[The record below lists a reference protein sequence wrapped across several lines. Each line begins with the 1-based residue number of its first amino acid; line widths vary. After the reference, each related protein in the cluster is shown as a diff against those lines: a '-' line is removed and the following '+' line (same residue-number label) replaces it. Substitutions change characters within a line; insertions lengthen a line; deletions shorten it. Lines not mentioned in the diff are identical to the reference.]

1 MIPLQSDASATAA
14 PEQLA
19 NVIGIATIFD
29 AVLVFAAAYVFAR
42 ILTFLLSATAER
54 SPNRRITIKMF
65 IPVVRLLVY
74 VLAVYVV
81 VVPLLELNSTQLLAA
96 SGLFG
101 AALGFGLRD
110 VVAGLFG
117 GLFIV
122 FEKPFQVGDKVS
134 IGDDY
139 GEVTRIGLRSTTLR
153 TPDDTAVVVP
163 NDRLFT
169 DNVGNANAGSPHM
182 MVVTEL
188 SVAPSADIDRA
199 KAIVEE
205 AIVTSPYVYVDDD
218 YPVTVLVNDE
228 TYYRRIRGKA
238 YVDDLR
244 DEFPFA
250 SDVTERSLE
259 AFAERGIET
268 PELPP
273 PDYRLTTTTNA
284 SS

>member
-1 MIPLQSDASATAA
+1 VISLQADGAAAA

-19 NVIGIATIFD
+19 NAIDVSAIFD
-29 AVLVFAAAYVFAR
+29 ALLVFVAAYVVAR
-42 ILTFLLSATAER
+42 VLTFLLSETAER
-54 SPNRRITIKMF
+54 SPGRRITIKMF

-74 VLAVYVV
+74 ALAVYVV
-81 VVPLLELNSTQLLAA
+81 VVPLLKLNSTQLLAA

-110 VVAGLFG
+110 IVAGLFG

-122 FEKPFQVGDKVS
+122 FEKPFQVGDKVT

-139 GEVTRIGLRSTTLR
+139 GEVTRIGLRSTTLQ

-169 DNVGNANAGSPHM
+169 SNVGNANAGSPHM

-188 SVAPSADIDRA
+188 SVAPRADIDRA

-205 AIVTSPYVYVDDD
+205 AIVTSAYVYVDDD
-218 YPVTVLVNDE
+218 YPVTVLVDDE
-228 TYYRRIRGKA
+228 TYYRTIRGKA

-259 AFAERGIET
+259 AFEEQGIET

-273 PDYRLTTTTNA
+273 PDYRTETA
-284 SS
+284 S

>member
-1 MIPLQSDASATAA
+1 MQSDGSATAA

-19 NVIGIATIFD
+19 NAID
-29 AVLVFAAAYVFAR
+29 ASIVLNALLVFVVAYVFAR
-42 ILTFLLSATAER
+42 VLTFLLSATAER
-54 SPNRRITIKMF
+54 SPTRRITIKMF
-65 IPVVRLLVY
+65 IPVIRLLVY
-74 VLAVYVV
+74 AVAVYVV

-139 GEVTRIGLRSTTLR
+139 GEVTAIGLRSTTLR
-153 TPDDTAVVVP
+153 TPDDTAVAVP

-169 DNVGNANAGSPHM
+169 ANVGNANAGSPHM

-188 SVAPSADIDRA
+188 SIAPGAEIDRA

-218 YPVTVLVNDE
+218 YPVTVLVDDE
-228 TYYRRIRGKA
+228 TYYQKIRGKA

-250 SDVTERSLE
+250 SDVTKRSLE
-259 AFAERGIET
+259 AFEERGIET

-273 PDYRLTTTTNA
+273 PDYRLETNT
-284 SS
+284 SG

>member
-1 MIPLQSDASATAA
+1 VISLQADGAAAA

-19 NVIGIATIFD
+19 NAIDVSAIFD
-29 AVLVFAAAYVFAR
+29 ALLVFVAAYVVAR
-42 ILTFLLSATAER
+42 VLTFLLSETAER
-54 SPNRRITIKMF
+54 SPGRRITIKMF

-74 VLAVYVV
+74 ALAVYVV
-81 VVPLLELNSTQLLAA
+81 VVPLLKLNSTQLLAA

-110 VVAGLFG
+110 IVAGLFG

-122 FEKPFQVGDKVS
+122 FEKPFQVGDKVT

-139 GEVTRIGLRSTTLR
+139 GEVTHIGLRSTTLQ

-169 DNVGNANAGSPHM
+169 SNVGNANAGSPHM

-188 SVAPSADIDRA
+188 SVAPRADIDRA

-205 AIVTSPYVYVDDD
+205 AIVTSAYVYVDDD
-218 YPVTVLVNDE
+218 YPVTVLVDDE
-228 TYYRRIRGKA
+228 TYYRTIRGKA

-259 AFAERGIET
+259 AFEEQGIET

-273 PDYRLTTTTNA
+273 PDYRTETA
-284 SS
+284 S

>member
-1 MIPLQSDASATAA
+1 MISLQADGAAAA

-19 NVIGIATIFD
+19 NAIDVSAIFD
-29 AVLVFAAAYVFAR
+29 ALLVFVAAYVVAR
-42 ILTFLLSATAER
+42 VLTFLLSETAER
-54 SPNRRITIKMF
+54 SPGRRITIKMF

-74 VLAVYVV
+74 ALAVYVV
-81 VVPLLELNSTQLLAA
+81 VVPLLKLNSTQLLAA

-110 VVAGLFG
+110 IVAGLFG

-122 FEKPFQVGDKVS
+122 FEKPFQVGDKVT

-139 GEVTRIGLRSTTLR
+139 GEVTRIGLRSTTLQ

-169 DNVGNANAGSPHM
+169 SNVGNANAGSPHM

-188 SVAPSADIDRA
+188 SVAPGADIDRA
-199 KAIVEE
+199 KAIVED
-205 AIVTSPYVYVDDD
+205 AIVTSAYVYVDDD
-218 YPVTVLVNDE
+218 YPVTVLVDDE
-228 TYYRRIRGKA
+228 TYYRTIRGKA

-259 AFAERGIET
+259 AFEEQGIET

-273 PDYRLTTTTNA
+273 PDYRTETA
-284 SS
+284 S

>member
-1 MIPLQSDASATAA
+1 MIPLQSDASAAA
-14 PEQLA
+14 VQEELA
-19 NVIGIATIFD
+19 NAIDGSTILD
-29 AVLVFAAAYVFAR
+29 ALLVFVAAYVFAR
-42 ILTFLLSATAER
+42 VLAFLLSATAER
-54 SPNRRITIKMF
+54 SPTRRITIKMF

-74 VLAVYVV
+74 AVAVYAV

-110 VVAGLFG
+110 IVAGLFG

-169 DNVGNANAGSPHM
+169 SNVGNANAGSPHM

-188 SVAPSADIDRA
+188 SVAPGADIDRA

-205 AIVTSPYVYVDDD
+205 AIITSPYVSVDDD
-218 YPVTVLVNDE
+218 YPVAIRVDDE
-228 TYYRRIRGKA
+228 TYFRTIRGKA
-238 YVDDLR
+238 YVADLR
-244 DEFPFA
+244 DEKVFA

-259 AFAERGIET
+259 AFTERSIET

-273 PDYRLTTTTNA
+273 PDYRPATTTTTGN
-284 SS
+284 

>member
-1 MIPLQSDASATAA
+1 MIPLQSDGVAAA
-14 PEQLA
+14 PGQLA
-19 NVIGIATIFD
+19 NVIDGSTILD
-29 AVLVFAAAYVFAR
+29 ALLVFVAAYVFAR
-42 ILTFLLSATAER
+42 VLTFLLSATAER
-54 SPNRRITIKMF
+54 SPTRRITIKMF
-65 IPVVRLLVY
+65 IPVIRLLVY
-74 VLAVYVV
+74 AVAVYVV
-81 VVPLLELNSTQLLAA
+81 IVPLLELNSTQLLAA

-139 GEVTRIGLRSTTLR
+139 GEVIAIGLRSTTLR
-153 TPDDTAVVVP
+153 TPDDTAVAVP

-169 DNVGNANAGSPHM
+169 NNVGNANAGSPHM

-188 SVAPSADIDRA
+188 SIAPGAEIDRA

-218 YPVTVLVNDE
+218 YPVTVLVDDE
-228 TYYRRIRGKA
+228 TYYQKIRGKA

-250 SDVTERSLE
+250 SDVTKRSLE
-259 AFAERGIET
+259 AFEERGIET

-273 PDYRLTTTTNA
+273 PDYRLETTTNT
-284 SS
+284 SD

>member
-1 MIPLQSDASATAA
+1 MISLQSDGAAAA

-19 NVIGIATIFD
+19 NAIDVSAVFD
-29 AVLVFAAAYVFAR
+29 ALLVFVAAYVVAR
-42 ILTFLLSATAER
+42 VLTFLLSATAER
-54 SPNRRITIKMF
+54 SPGRRITIKMF

-74 VLAVYVV
+74 ALAVYVV
-81 VVPLLELNSTQLLAA
+81 IVPLLELNSTQLLAA

-110 VVAGLFG
+110 IVAGLFG

-122 FEKPFQVGDKVS
+122 FEKPFQVGDKVT

-139 GEVTRIGLRSTTLR
+139 GEVTRIGLRSTTLQ

-169 DNVGNANAGSPHM
+169 SNVGNANAGSPHM

-188 SVAPSADIDRA
+188 TVAPRADIDRA

-205 AIVTSPYVYVDDD
+205 AIVTSAYVYVDDD
-218 YPVTVLVNDE
+218 YPVTVLVDDE
-228 TYYRRIRGKA
+228 TYYRTIRGKA
-238 YVDDLR
+238 YIGDLR

-259 AFAERGIET
+259 AFAEQGIET

-273 PDYRLTTTTNA
+273 PDYRTETA
-284 SS
+284 S

>member
-1 MIPLQSDASATAA
+1 MISLQSDGVAAA
-14 PEQLA
+14 PEELA
-19 NVIGIATIFD
+19 NAIDLSAISD
-29 AVLVFAAAYVFAR
+29 ALLVFVAAYVFAR
-42 ILTFLLSATAER
+42 VLTFLLSATAER
-54 SPNRRITIKMF
+54 SPSRRITIKMF
-65 IPVVRLLVY
+65 IPVVRLFVY
-74 VLAVYVV
+74 AVAVYVV
-81 VVPLLELNSTQLLAA
+81 IVPLLELNSTQLVAA

-110 VVAGLFG
+110 IVAGLFG

-139 GEVTRIGLRSTTLR
+139 GEVIRIGLRSTTLR

-169 DNVGNANAGSPHM
+169 ANVGNANAGSPHM

-188 SVAPSADIDRA
+188 SVAPSADIDRT
-199 KAIVEE
+199 KAVVEE
-205 AIVTSPYVYVDDD
+205 AIVTSAYVHVDDD
-218 YPVTVLVNDE
+218 HPVTVLVDDE

-259 AFAERGIET
+259 AFAEQGIET

-273 PDYRLTTTTNA
+273 PDYRLETTTTT
-284 SS
+284 SG